1 MAPKLLNTDKVQ
13 SPLGVEA
20 RLRWYDD
27 GSVRLSLDGTPWSIV
42 EAFMPQS
49 AASPQATLRLR
60 PGDGNPSLPR

>member
-1 MAPKLLNTDKVQ
+1 MATKLLRTDKVL

-27 GSVRLSLDGTPWSIV
+27 GSVRISLAGSPWAVV

-49 AASPQATLRLR
+49 GGSQQATLRLR
-60 PGDGNPSLPR
+60 PGDGYRQP